1 MDVQQSEVSFSSL
14 FAEGASLRY
23 PKMYDSGG
31 ELFQEL
37 LEIKRSST
45 SGILD
50 LGEKS
55 ENKLVFGVKTKSA
68 GSHEN
73 VSYISSSL
81 SWISVKGEESV
92 KLGDVFW

>member
-1 MDVQQSEVSFSSL
+1 MDVQQGEVSFSSL

-37 LEIKRSST
+37 LEIKGSSV

-50 LGEKS
+50 LSEKS

-68 GSHEN
+68 GGHEN
-73 VSYISSSL
+73 VSNIGSSL
-81 SWISVKGEESV
+81 SGVSVKGEESV
-92 KLGDVFW
+92 KFGDVFG